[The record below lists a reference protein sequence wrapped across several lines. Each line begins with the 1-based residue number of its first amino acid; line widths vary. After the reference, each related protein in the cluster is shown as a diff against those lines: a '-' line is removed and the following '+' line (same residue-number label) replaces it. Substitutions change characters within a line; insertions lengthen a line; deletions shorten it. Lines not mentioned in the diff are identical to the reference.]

1 MVINPISGNTDK
13 QPIIDM
19 AQEFMPPESK
29 LTIYRTTG
37 KEDVAKLQKKIKDF
51 GPERILVVGGDGT
64 IKMTAQACDGDH
76 YVIGII
82 PAGSANGLATD
93 LELPTDSERA
103 LKVAMGERTR
113 KMDALRI
120 NDSIGLHISDMGI
133 NAELIKNYS
142 EGAVRGH
149 FGYFL
154 NSIPTLWESESPYRF
169 SISANGEK
177 TEVEAVMIAFANSQ
191 KFGTG
196 ALVNPNAKIDD
207 GKFEVL
213 IFKELNVLEI
223 LKTLKGEIEMDTD
236 FVEVIKTT
244 EARVTSE
251 RQVAF
256 QIDGES
262 IGKIKNVSAS
272 IIPHFLEVA
281 TGW

>member
-1 MVINPISGNTDK
+1 
-13 QPIIDM
+13 
-19 AQEFMPPESK
+19 
-29 LTIYRTTG
+29 
-37 KEDVAKLQKKIKDF
+37 
-51 GPERILVVGGDGT
+51 
-64 IKMTAQACDGDH
+64 
-76 YVIGII
+76 
-82 PAGSANGLATD
+82 
-93 LELPTDSERA
+93 
-103 LKVAMGERTR
+103 
-113 KMDALRI
+113 
-120 NDSIGLHISDMGI
+120 
-133 NAELIKNYS
+133 
-142 EGAVRGH
+142 
-149 FGYFL
+149 
-154 NSIPTLWESESPYRF
+154 
-169 SISANGEK
+169 
-177 TEVEAVMIAFANSQ
+177 MIAFANSQ

-281 TGW
+281 TG

>member
-64 IKMTAQACDGDH
+64 IKMTAQACGGDH
-76 YVIGII
+76 RIIGII

-93 LELPTDSERA
+93 LELPTDSKGA
-103 LKVAMGERTR
+103 LKVAMGDRTQ

-177 TEVEAVMIAFANSQ
+177 MEVEAVMIAFANSQ

-207 GKFEVL
+207 GKFEIL
-213 IFKELNVLEI
+213 IFKELNVIEI
-223 LKTLKGEIEMDTD
+223 LKTLRGDIEMDTD
-236 FVEVIKTT
+236 FVEVIETT

-251 RQVAF
+251 REVAF

-262 IGKIKNVSAS
+262 FGKIKNVSAS

-281 TGW
+281 TG